1 LEKLYAECYGR
12 VRNFP
17 KLDKNLMGKEILT
30 FLNETHKFALASI
43 YNPAYLSLASA
54 NFDLFKKSLLV
65 ALDRK
70 LISPGW
76 YAAQLA
82 LIVSIGK
89 EIGRW
94 LNSKNKPSPQNYSNP
109 SNTR

>member
-1 LEKLYAECYGR
+1 MEKLYEECYGR

-17 KLDKNLMGKEILT
+17 KLDKNLMGKEILN

-43 YNPAYLSLASA
+43 YNPSYLPLASA
-54 NFDLFKKSLLV
+54 NFDLFKKSLTV

-76 YAAQLA
+76 YAAQLET
-82 LIVSIGK
+82 IVSIGK
-89 EIGRW
+89 TLGGR
-94 LNSKNKPSPQNYSNP
+94 LKTKSPRQNNF
-109 SNTR
+109 R